1 MLRALMARLRTAALA
16 TSMALAVVLPSAA
29 TSDAPL
35 LEITR
40 IYTGEDGL
48 TRFGESAIVLSV
60 SDYAPPAPAI
70 AVSPRL
76 PATDIAIA
84 RIPSGWFGDWHP
96 APRRQY
102 ALMLTGTFE
111 IETGDGATRRF
122 PPGSLFLLEDTSGQ
136 GHRSRVIGDDVVTVA
151 LVPTPERVPA
161 ALP

>member
-1 MLRALMARLRTAALA
+1 MFKPISTRLRAAALA
-16 TSMALAVVLPSAA
+16 VPMGLAVVLPSAA
-29 TSDAPL
+29 TPDAPL
-35 LEITR
+35 IEVTR

-60 SDYAPPAPAI
+60 TDYAPPAPAV

-84 RIPSGWFGDWHP
+84 RIPAGWFGDWHP

-111 IETGDGATRRF
+111 IETGDGAQRRF
-122 PPGSLFLLEDTSGQ
+122 PPGSLFLLEDVSGQ
-136 GHRSRVIGDDVVTVA
+136 GHRSRVIGDDAVTVA
-151 LVPTPERVPA
+151 LVPTPE
-161 ALP
+161 